1 MFVKYISIF
10 SVHCFGGVM
19 HQYSVLIVAAM
30 FWAEILFDP
39 F

>member
-10 SVHCFGGVM
+10 IVHCFGGVM